1 METCIKC
8 GKELPNGAKFCP
20 SCGKKILS
28 SCPNCNQLILE
39 DAFFCPICGYSIS
52 GENLSKPSNTKAYD
66 NITNITSKVSYNKDD
81 ESYETHPHHWIRTWA
96 RLLDIY
102 IFSYVIVLTILLPAL
117 IFLSP
122 TNKIFTLFE
131 KMPIAVSGF
140 FIIWA
145 AFALES
151 IYLSV
156 FQTTPGKKLLNI
168 KLSPLNSNKFTPKLA
183 FARSFKVLEQ
193 GLWFGLP
200 VFCFISIYMNLMKL
214 RKEGSMPW
222 DRELNIMVFHKKV
235 PIFKW
240 LIYVVVMGS
249 LLFFEVSIRILTN

>member
-1 METCIKC
+1 MKRCIKC
-8 GKELPNGAKFCP
+8 GNELATWAEFCP

-28 SCPNCNQLILE
+28 ICANCMHLIPK
-39 DAFFCPICGYSIS
+39 DAFFCPNCGYSIS
-52 GENLSKPSNTKAYD
+52 EENLSKSSDTKEYY
-66 NITNITSKVSYNKDD
+66 NIAPMTSKVNYNKDNEFY
-81 ESYETHPHHWIRTWA
+81 ESQPHHWIRTWA

-102 IFSYVIVLTILLPAL
+102 IFSYVIVITILLPVL
-117 IFLSP
+117 LFFSSTKKLV
-122 TNKIFTLFE
+122 TLFE

-151 IYLSV
+151 ICLSV

-222 DRELNIMVFHKKV
+222 DRELNIMVLHKKV

-240 LIYVVVMGS
+240 LIYVAVMGS
-249 LLFFEVSIRILTN
+249 LLFFEVTSRILTN